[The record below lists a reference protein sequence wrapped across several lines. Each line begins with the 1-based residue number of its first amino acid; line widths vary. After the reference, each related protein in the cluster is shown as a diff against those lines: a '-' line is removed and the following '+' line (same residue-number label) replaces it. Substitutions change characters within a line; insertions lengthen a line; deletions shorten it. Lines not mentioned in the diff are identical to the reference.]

1 MGAAGPGHGVV
12 VAIVV
17 VTREALTKLVALS
30 PTYAVFLEGMFSETH
45 IQFCESLFNR
55 TGAMGR
61 FAARQAANTTQFV
74 AALDRYAPPKQGRR
88 GTVGRSEPGGRRGA
102 RAAGRAEVYP
112 TQ

>member
-1 MGAAGPGHGVV
+1 M
-12 VAIVV
+12 AIVV

-61 FAARQAANTTQFV
+61 FAARQAANTTHM
-74 AALDRYAPPKQGRR
+74 YRR
-88 GTVGRSEPGGRRGA
+88 WIDIHRRSRGVE
-102 RAAGRAEVYP
+102 G
-112 TQ
+112 Q